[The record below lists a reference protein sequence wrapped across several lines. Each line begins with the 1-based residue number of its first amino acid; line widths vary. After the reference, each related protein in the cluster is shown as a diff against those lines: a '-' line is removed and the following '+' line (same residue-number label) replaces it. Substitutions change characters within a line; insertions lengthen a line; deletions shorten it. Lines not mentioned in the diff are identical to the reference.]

1 MPKVRQRD
9 YYEVLGV
16 PRTATQKEISGAF
29 RKLARR
35 HHPDINPGDK
45 VAEAAFKEITEANEV
60 LSDPAKRRAY
70 DQLGHNWQA
79 AAGAGFGGAG
89 WPGSNPRRQT
99 VRVDA
104 DDLRDMF
111 GQSGG
116 FSDIFGSIF
125 NRGGRPGA
133 RAAQPPVEA
142 EGSLEISLQEA
153 YSGCSRRMDLP
164 DGRRIEI
171 KVPAGIADGATLRV
185 VGLLARVRIEPHPVF
200 EREDQDL
207 RVAVVV
213 PLRVALL
220 GGEVDVPTL
229 KGGKVRLKVPANTQN
244 GTRLRLRG
252 LGMPGP
258 RGQASGDLYAE
269 VRVHLPVPLDDAGRE
284 WASGLPE
291 S

>member
-16 PRTATQKEISGAF
+16 PRTASPKEISGAF
-29 RKLARR
+29 RKLARK

-45 VAEAAFKEITEANEV
+45 AAEAAFKEITEANEV
-60 LSDPAKRRAY
+60 LSDPTKRKAY
-70 DQLGHNWQA
+70 DQIGHNWQA

-89 WPGSNPRRQT
+89 RPGSNPRRPT
-99 VRVDA
+99 VHVDP

-111 GQSGG
+111 GQGG

-133 RAAQPPVEA
+133 RAGQPLVEA

-185 VGLLARVRIEPHPVF
+185 AGLLAKVQIEPHPLF
-200 EREDQDL
+200 QREGQDL
-207 RVAVVV
+207 RVAVTV

-220 GGEVDVPTL
+220 GGEVEVPTL
-229 KGGKVRLKVPANTQN
+229 KGGKVRLRVPANTQN

-258 RGQASGDLYAE
+258 RGQNAGDLYAE
-269 VRVHLPVPLDDAGRE
+269 VRVHLPVPLDDAGQE

-291 S
+291 G